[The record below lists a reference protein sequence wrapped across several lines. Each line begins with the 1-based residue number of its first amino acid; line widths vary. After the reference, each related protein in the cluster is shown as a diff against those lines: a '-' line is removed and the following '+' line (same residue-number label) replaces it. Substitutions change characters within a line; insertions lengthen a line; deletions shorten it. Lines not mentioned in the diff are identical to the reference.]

1 VTGGKNRA
9 GNNKV
14 FRLFIAYISP
24 NKCNEVYHDEKP
36 KGSVGPPLC
45 IAALIIRRG
54 IFMTRKWIAIFVI
67 LSLVGIVL
75 CSGCTSQPSTPSVT
89 AKPTGSSTQQTQAI
103 GNITVKPTTL
113 VTIPVKGVFVKV
125 SYLGGYNGMYGMNGA
140 LQKVKNSGENK
151 PPYEI
156 INATGDVSAT
166 FTKEDGSTRHA
177 ITVELWKDG
186 KLVKS
191 ATNQTPFGTASI
203 NYKI

>member
-1 VTGGKNRA
+1 
-9 GNNKV
+9 
-14 FRLFIAYISP
+14 
-24 NKCNEVYHDEKP
+24 
-36 KGSVGPPLC
+36 
-45 IAALIIRRG
+45 
-54 IFMTRKWIAIFVI
+54 
-67 LSLVGIVL
+67 
-75 CSGCTSQPSTPSVT
+75 
-89 AKPTGSSTQQTQAI
+89 
-103 GNITVKPTTL
+103 
-113 VTIPVKGVFVKV
+113 
-125 SYLGGYNGMYGMNGA
+125 MYGMNGA

>member
-1 VTGGKNRA
+1 MVARA
-9 GNNKV
+9 SHLHH
-14 FRLFIAYISP
+14 RL
-24 NKCNEVYHDEKP
+24 
-36 KGSVGPPLC
+36 PPS
-45 IAALIIRRG
+45 R
-54 IFMTRKWIAIFVI
+54 
-67 LSLVGIVL
+67 
-75 CSGCTSQPSTPSVT
+75 QDPD
-89 AKPTGSSTQQTQAI
+89 TQQTQAI